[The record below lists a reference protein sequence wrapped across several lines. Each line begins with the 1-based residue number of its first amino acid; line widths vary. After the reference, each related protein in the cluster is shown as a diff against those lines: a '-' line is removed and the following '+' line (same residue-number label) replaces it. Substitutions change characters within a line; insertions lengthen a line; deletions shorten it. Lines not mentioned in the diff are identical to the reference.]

1 MEKIKQYIIQEKEYS
16 KLRKLANNVYY
27 SLTVIECFCSV
38 QKVEPL
44 TNIIPI
50 LKNIVNDADM
60 LNAYF
65 IDEPE
70 PGVLS

>member
-1 MEKIKQYIIQEKEYS
+1 MDEVDKFKINKKDYLRI
-16 KLRKLANNVYY
+16 RKLANNVYY
-27 SLTVIECFCSV
+27 SLTVVECFCSV

-65 IDEPE
+65 LDEPDS
-70 PGVLS
+70 GVLG